1 MRFFEYEEKER
12 EKREGKKGRE
22 KGRKKL
28 KRNVHAYGD
37 TGTEELPSVFGLRY
51 IEMKRFE
58 LKVNFFCSN
67 NLRIK

>member
-1 MRFFEYEEKER
+1 MIIDVFFWVWR
-12 EKREGKKGRE
+12 EGKGKKGRE

-28 KRNVHAYGD
+28 KCNVYVYGD
-37 TGTEELPSVFGLRY
+37 IGIEELLFVFGFWY

-58 LKVNFFCSN
+58 FKVNFFCSN

>member
-1 MRFFEYEEKER
+1 M
-12 EKREGKKGRE
+12 KRR
-22 KGRKKL
+22 KGRKGKGKREEKL